1 VIAGQLKKLG
11 IIPRVVSNGQEAL
24 EQLEQQPFDV
34 LLMDCQMPVMDGFT
48 ASQKIREREIGSINR
63 LHIIALTAN
72 AMQGTE
78 ERCLDAGMDAYI
90 TKPLNFSTLVSLL
103 KNVQLTAS
111 TNGSIGHSGDIIDT
125 STINDLR
132 ELSSDTDMLGELID
146 IYVSEA
152 PSRLAQIN
160 NAISFSDMQALAFAA
175 HTLRGSS
182 STLGATKLA
191 KQLDHLEIA
200 ARANDIIA
208 CDQLLPM
215 ITSSL
220 DEATTRL
227 KQLR

>member
-1 VIAGQLKKLG
+1 
-11 IIPRVVSNGQEAL
+11 
-24 EQLEQQPFDV
+24 
-34 LLMDCQMPVMDGFT
+34 MDCQMPVMDGFT
-48 ASQKIREREIGSINR
+48 ASQKIRERENGSGNR

-78 ERCLDAGMDAYI
+78 ERCLQAGMDAYI
-90 TKPLNFSTLVSLL
+90 TKPLNFGTLVSLL
-103 KNVQLTAS
+103 KNVQQTAS
-111 TNGSIGHSGDIIDT
+111 TGSIEPIRQDDVIDMQA
-125 STINDLR
+125 IGDLR

-160 NAISFSDMQALAFAA
+160 NAISFDDMQALAFAA

-191 KQLDHLEIA
+191 EHLDQLEIA
-200 ARANDIIA
+200 ARGSDTAA
-208 CDQLLPM
+208 CKQLLPK
-215 ITSSL
+215 ITSAL
-220 DEATTRL
+220 EEAVTRL